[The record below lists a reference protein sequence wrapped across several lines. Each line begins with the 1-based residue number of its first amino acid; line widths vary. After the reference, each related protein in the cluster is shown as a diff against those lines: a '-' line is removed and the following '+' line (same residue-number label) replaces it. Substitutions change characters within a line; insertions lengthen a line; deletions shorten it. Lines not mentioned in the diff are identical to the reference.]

1 MRQLII
7 NVFRRLEYSM
17 LANKWAFEQMG
28 IFREKALLFI
38 REQMGIRTNGQPNTA
53 NT

>member
-1 MRQLII
+1 
-7 NVFRRLEYSM
+7 M